1 MIKKLLFTLLGAA
14 TLSTSAQLNTAGT
27 GLILDHSSAASNCNL
42 NSTLPGNDGVMQWG
56 DTYET
61 TSNIDGNY
69 LILNSVATIPS
80 GGGATWYPVAII
92 DPADANVCTNLW
104 NKALRIDMTSNTQVT
119 ITAKA
124 SVVGATFEFFV
135 GSGGTQYGVG
145 SSTYHE
151 GAGIIAAHTFTTANA
166 EETFTID
173 LAAITGAEATWTGWA
188 GKNDI
193 RAFGYRSQTGGAI
206 FSIKRIEIGAES
218 TGTIGGGGET
228 CSDGI
233 MNQDETGID
242 CGGVTCSPCGG
253 GGGGTGTTNGKA
265 CIVTTD
271 DGQAE
276 ATFYTNLE
284 DTNHPAYTGL
294 VTCSY
299 NRADILGGMYGALET
314 ATLHGSNAFTTP
326 AKYCGMCV
334 EMTGLA
340 GTATVQVVDEC
351 PDCKNHNSGDTD
363 IDLSPAAFAAVVGDQ
378 SIGRSPI
385 TWKEI
390 SCPWATNI
398 HLITQGSNDWYAKVI
413 VGNHVNRIASVEISN
428 DAGSTW
434 NAMTRGTDNGWEK
447 GGFGPDGVAKSFKI
461 TDIYGDAIIMSNI
474 NMLANPDAKIAGTEQ
489 FQPCGLTTS
498 TNEVNPL
505 DYVTV
510 YPNPANASVTF
521 AGITGATEIQIVN
534 SIGRVVAT
542 HVLSGATDEIS
553 LNISGLASG
562 LYIAKMSNGSNVYTS
577 RFIKK

>member
-1 MIKKLLFTLLGAA
+1 MIKKLLFTLLAAA
-14 TLSTSAQLNTAGT
+14 TLSASAQLNTAGT

-42 NSTLPGNDGVMQWG
+42 NSTLPGTDGVMQWG
-56 DTYET
+56 DTYEQ

-80 GGGATWYPVAII
+80 GGGATWYPVAV
-92 DPADANVCTNLW
+92 AGATACSNLW
-104 NKALRIDMTSNTQVT
+104 NENKRIDMTSNTQIT
-119 ITAKA
+119 IIAKA
-124 SVVGATFEFFV
+124 SVIGATFEFFV
-135 GSGGTQYGVG
+135 GSGGTQYSVG
-145 SSTYHE
+145 SSTYSE
-151 GAGIIAAHTFTTANA
+151 GAGVIATHTFTTANA

-173 LAAITGAEATWTGWA
+173 LAAISGAEATWTGWA

-218 TGTIGGGGET
+218 TGTIGGGGAT

-233 MNQDETGID
+233 MNQDETGVD
-242 CGGVTCSPCGG
+242 CGGSTCSACGTVNS
-253 GGGGTGTTNGKA
+253 GTVNGKA

-284 DTNHPAYTGL
+284 DTNHPAYTGN

-299 NRADILGGMYGALET
+299 NRADIVGGMYGALET
-314 ATLHGSNAFTTP
+314 ARLHGSNAYATP

-334 EMTGLA
+334 QMTGLA

-351 PDCKNHNSGDTD
+351 PDCRNHNSGDTD

-378 SIGRSPI
+378 GIGRSPI
-385 TWKEI
+385 TWTEI
-390 SCPWATNI
+390 SCPWTSNI

-428 DAGSTW
+428 DAGNTW
-434 NAMTRGTDNGWEK
+434 TAMTRGTDNGWEK
-447 GGFGPDGVAKSFKI
+447 GSFGPDNVTKSFKI

-489 FQPCGLTTS
+489 FLPCGLISS

-510 YPNPANASVTF
+510 YPNPTNASVTF
-521 AGITGATEIQIVN
+521 AGIEGATEIQVI
-534 SIGRVVAT
+534 STFGTVVAT
-542 HVLSGATDEIS
+542 QALNGGANQIS
-553 LNISGLASG
+553 LDVSRLKSG
-562 LYIAKMSNGSNVYTS
+562 LYIAKISNGSGVY
-577 RFIKK
+577 IKTFVKQ